1 MYILICFPPDVI
13 FRSRVIG
20 VCPVTTDFIV
30 AIQQQQQFMELARGL
45 VIKVVHFAVGSH
57 EINVIITDIFIAVFS
72 VL

>member
-1 MYILICFPPDVI
+1 M
-13 FRSRVIG
+13 
-20 VCPVTTDFIV
+20 TTDFIV
-30 AIQQQQQFMELARGL
+30 AIQQQQQQFMELARGL